1 MESKLRHLELIQGVV
16 NRLATD
22 SFRVKGWTV
31 VLVTALFVLLA
42 IENRLDVACIALVP
56 VLVFW
61 GLDGYYLWQE
71 RLFRALY
78 DHVRVLDESEVDF
91 SMATA
96 SFRTSWKRS
105 WLDTTF
111 SITLIPFCGALVI
124 AIVLVV
130 FNVSGGQANAP

>member
-1 MESKLRHLELIQGVV
+1 MESKLKHLELIQGVV

-31 VLVTALFVLLA
+31 VLVTGLFVLLA
-42 IENRLDVACIALVP
+42 KEERLDVAYIALVP

-78 DHVRVLDESEVDF
+78 DHVRLLDESVIDF
-91 SMATA
+91 SMDTA
-96 SFRTSWKRS
+96 ALRTGWKRTWHGS
-105 WLDTTF
+105 TI
-111 SITLIPFCGALVI
+111 SKTLVPFYGALII

-130 FNVSGGQANAP
+130 TYV